1 MKLAELIYL
10 ASSSPRRAELLK
22 QIGIRFEVIR
32 FAVDETPGINE
43 TAECYVSRM
52 AAEKAREGFRIV
64 KASTKTPLP
73 VLAADTIVV
82 AGGEILC
89 KPESQ
94 QHGLEM
100 LGQLS
105 GSNHQ
110 VMTAVAIA
118 SNGSVD
124 TILVKTNVVF
134 RTIEQ
139 EEMAAYWASGEPL
152 DKAGGYAIQGLG
164 AVFVSRIEG
173 SYSGVVGLPLEETAK
188 LLKSVGVH
196 CL

>member
-1 MKLAELIYL
+1 MKPYGQIYL
-10 ASSSPRRAELLK
+10 ASSSPRRAELLQ

-32 FAVDETPGINE
+32 FSIDETPVNSE
-43 TAECYVSRM
+43 TVECYATRM
-52 AAEKAREGFRIV
+52 AAEKAREGFRLIEATA
-64 KASTKTPLP
+64 KAPLP
-73 VLAADTIVV
+73 VLAADTIVF
-82 AGGEILC
+82 AGDEIFC

-100 LGQLS
+100 LGKLS
-105 GSNHQ
+105 GSTHQ
-110 VMTAVAIA
+110 VITAVALA
-118 SNGSVD
+118 SKERVE
-124 TILVKTNVVF
+124 TILVKTDVIF

-139 EEMAAYWASGEPL
+139 GEMMAYWGSGEPL

-173 SYSGVVGLPLEETAK
+173 SYSGVVGLPLEETAR
-188 LLKSVGVH
+188 LLKSAGIH